1 MSAPYPTEQIEELKT
16 YCRSLQWFYEGG
28 VSYFLLENIR
38 LPDGC
43 SPSECDALLR
53 PGNNDGYNSRLFF
66 STQVTSP
73 YPRNWT
79 VTNARIGERNWMAFS
94 WQVNQMGLTPAQLLR
109 EHLSALVRT
118 Q

>member
-1 MSAPYPTEQIEELKT
+1 MSAPYPPEQIEELKA
-16 YCRSLQWFYEGG
+16 YCQSLKGISEGG
-28 VSYFLLENIR
+28 VFYFLLENIR

-43 SPSECDALLR
+43 SPSQCDVLLR
-53 PGNNDGYNSRLFF
+53 PSSSDGYNSRLFF
-66 STQVTSP
+66 SALVTSP

-79 VTNARIGERNWMAFS
+79 VTNARVGERNWMAFS
-94 WQVNQMGLTPAQLLR
+94 WQINQTELTLAELLR